1 MMLLKVGE
9 GIIGHRSPLRQ
20 HPFRGK
26 GAGPHRLQLCVC
38 VEGRNQACVSPGAT
52 PLHQS
57 ARDRAGACDI
67 WSRNG
72 GALEY
77 RAGACHRVGTGRRIV
92 RGVHRRTPP
101 SGVLWTFQAIETPVE
116 S

>member
-9 GIIGHRSPLRQ
+9 GIIGLRSPLRQ

-52 PLHQS
+52 P
-57 ARDRAGACDI
+57 
-67 WSRNG
+67 
-72 GALEY
+72 
-77 RAGACHRVGTGRRIV
+77 
-92 RGVHRRTPP
+92 P